1 MRTSQKIA
9 AAVVGIGLAGTA
21 AVALPALAAESTP
34 GTSPTS
40 SATATP
46 DTGRAGGL
54 KASLDTLVK
63 NGTITQAQADK
74 VLAQAQADR
83 PARGEGRGGGHG
95 HGHGGKGGKGFGMR
109 GGELLTTAA
118 KTLGLSQDALRTQL
132 QSKSLGQIAD
142 AQKVSR
148 ATLKAALTKA
158 MTAEVGTRI
167 DELMDR
173 VPGQRTQRDGTSSS
187 TAPTAP
193 TAPSAS
199 ASASASGTA

>member
-54 KASLDTLVK
+54 KTSLDTLVK

-199 ASASASGTA
+199 ASASGTA

>member
-54 KASLDTLVK
+54 KASLDNLVK
-63 NGTITQAQADK
+63 NGMITQAQADK

-193 TAPSAS
+193 SAS

>member
-148 ATLKAALTKA
+148 VTLKAALTKA

>member
-199 ASASASGTA
+199 ASASGTA